1 MLGLQ
6 MGLRRFE
13 QRFPIVYYFPICEV
27 VRKKRFMSRGSTH
40 KSISHVG
47 AYVKHYIYRKGAKGV
62 FTTMDMLGSFQGS
75 IWRNS

>member
-6 MGLRRFE
+6 MGFRRFE
-13 QRFPIVYYFPICEV
+13 QRFSSGYYFPICVV
-27 VRKKRFMSRGSTH
+27 VRKKRIMSRGSTH
-40 KSISHVG
+40 KGIPHVG

-62 FTTMDMLGSFQGS
+62 LTSMDMLGPLQGS